1 MPVEKEIATFDS
13 VSEDKN
19 IEVFI
24 VHLEHQQMLC
34 DPSQTIWSQNYMN
47 HDIRIVLNK
56 RRDVL
61 LQQIAEDL
69 DAVSRLFSY

>member
-1 MPVEKEIATFDS
+1 MCHDLWTMPVEKEIATFDS

-34 DPSQTIWSQNYMN
+34 DPSQTI
-47 HDIRIVLNK
+47 
-56 RRDVL
+56 
-61 LQQIAEDL
+61 
-69 DAVSRLFSY
+69 

>member
-34 DPSQTIWSQNYMN
+34 DPSQTIWSQNYM
-47 HDIRIVLNK
+47 I
-56 RRDVL
+56 
-61 LQQIAEDL
+61 
-69 DAVSRLFSY
+69 